1 MGVGKQDTYPKTA
14 VTRKM
19 SAIHVGKRGIS
30 LGIVQKLTAAKEVS
44 TSQRPD
50 VTIVARKAICSETV
64 TEKQKVRSATAVAN
78 LVTLPETVTR
88 NQLIMI
94 VLTRS
99 ATDVTKEVISP
110 ANALINR
117 RPVMAVEE
125 QGI

>member
-1 MGVGKQDTYPKTA
+1 
-14 VTRKM
+14 M

-30 LGIVQKLTAAKEVS
+30 IGIVQKLTTAKEVS

-110 ANALINR
+110 ATALINR

>member
-1 MGVGKQDTYPKTA
+1 
-14 VTRKM
+14 M
-19 SAIHVGKRGIS
+19 SAIHAGKRGIS
-30 LGIVQKLTAAKEVS
+30 IGIVQKLTTAKEVS

-110 ANALINR
+110 ATALINR

>member
-1 MGVGKQDTYPKTA
+1 
-14 VTRKM
+14 M

-30 LGIVQKLTAAKEVS
+30 IGIVQKLTTAKEVS

-64 TEKQKVRSATAVAN
+64 TEKRKVRSATAVAN

-110 ANALINR
+110 ATALINR

>member
-1 MGVGKQDTYPKTA
+1 
-14 VTRKM
+14 M

-30 LGIVQKLTAAKEVS
+30 LGTVQKVTAAKEVS
-44 TSQRPD
+44 TSQRPN

-64 TEKQKVRSATAVAN
+64 TKKQKVRSATAVAN

-99 ATDVTKEVISP
+99 ATDVTKEVILP
-110 ANALINR
+110 ATALIHS

>member
-1 MGVGKQDTYPKTA
+1 
-14 VTRKM
+14 M

-30 LGIVQKLTAAKEVS
+30 LGTVQKVTAAKEVS
-44 TSQRPD
+44 TSQRPN

-64 TEKQKVRSATAVAN
+64 TKKQKVRSATAVAN

-88 NQLIMI
+88 KQLIMI
-94 VLTRS
+94 VLTQWS
-99 ATDVTKEVISP
+99 ATDVTKEVILP
-110 ANALINR
+110 VTALIHS